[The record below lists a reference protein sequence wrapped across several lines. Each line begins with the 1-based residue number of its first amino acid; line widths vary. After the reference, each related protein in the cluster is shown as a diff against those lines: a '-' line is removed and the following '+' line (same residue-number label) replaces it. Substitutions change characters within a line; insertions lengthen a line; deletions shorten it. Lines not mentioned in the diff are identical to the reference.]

1 MQYGPALK
9 PFCSFMNVVCS
20 LTKAASYSF
29 ASLISL
35 LKQVKSKQFDA
46 NYRKNSLQN

>member
-9 PFCSFMNVVCS
+9 QFCSFMNVVCS

-35 LKQVKSKQFDA
+35 LKQVKCKQFYA
-46 NYRKNSLQN
+46 N